1 LRRRFR
7 PLLRPLLGAWLLVGL
22 GDWPAHSAPATVV
35 SVGDGDTLRVRKAG
49 QTITIRLACID
60 APESSQKPHGA
71 QASQALKALVP
82 IGSGIDL
89 RIKTTDRYGRSIAEI
104 TRGGRNI
111 NQALVASGAA
121 FVYWQYIKGCDRQTY
136 SRLETEA
143 RLKGLGVWSTGDGI
157 TRPWDY
163 RRGRRSS
170 GSSRSGSSSGG
181 RLTCKQIGSYARA
194 QALSRPVRGCAD
206 KEDSTPRAMRDLDA
220 SSAYF

>member
-143 RLKGLGVWSTGDGI
+143 RLKGLGVWSTGGGI
-157 TRPWDY
+157 TRPWHY

-170 GSSRSGSSSGG
+170 GSSRGGSSSGG

-206 KEDSTPRAMRDLDA
+206 KEDSTPRAMGDLDA

>member
-1 LRRRFR
+1 MNRQMTQQQRKSYPFNRSPEEAPSATTFLKFTGSQRWKR
-7 PLLRPLLGAWLLVGL
+7 P
-22 GDWPAHSAPATVV
+22 H
-35 SVGDGDTLRVRKAG
+35 
-49 QTITIRLACID
+49 
-60 APESSQKPHGA
+60 SQKPHGA

-104 TRGGRNI
+104 SRGGRNI

-121 FVYWQYIKGCDRQTY
+121 FVYWQYIQGCNRQTY

-143 RLKGLGVWSTGDGI
+143 RLKGLGVWSTGGGI

-170 GSSRSGSSSGG
+170 GSSRGGSSSGG

-194 QALSRPVRGCAD
+194 QALLRQGHSYLDRDGDGQACEGLRG
-206 KEDSTPRAMRDLDA
+206 
-220 SSAYF
+220 

>member
-7 PLLRPLLGAWLLVGL
+7 TLLRPLLGACLLVGL
-22 GDWPAHSAPATVV
+22 GDWPVHAAPATVV

-82 IGSGIDL
+82 IGSGIEL

-121 FVYWQYIKGCDRQTY
+121 FVDWQYIKGCDRQTY
-136 SRLETEA
+136 NRLETEA
-143 RLKGLGVWSTGDGI
+143 RLKG
-157 TRPWDY
+157 
-163 RRGRRSS
+163 
-170 GSSRSGSSSGG
+170 
-181 RLTCKQIGSYARA
+181 K
-194 QALSRPVRGCAD
+194 
-206 KEDSTPRAMRDLDA
+206 
-220 SSAYF
+220 

>member
-1 LRRRFR
+1 MRRFR
-7 PLLRPLLGAWLLVGL
+7 SLLPSLIGAGLLAGL
-22 GDWPAHSAPATVV
+22 DGLSAHAAPATVV

-60 APESSQKPHGA
+60 APESSQKPHGS
-71 QASQALKALVP
+71 QASQALKALLP

-89 RIKTTDRYGRSIAEI
+89 RVKTTDRYGRSIAEI
-104 TRGGRNI
+104 RRGGRII

-121 FVYWQYIKGCDRQTY
+121 FVYWQYIRGCDRQTC

-143 RLKGLGVWSTGDGI
+143 RLKSLGVWSTSGGI

-170 GSSRSGSSSGG
+170 GSSRGGSSSGG
-181 RLTCKQIGSYARA
+181 RLTCKQIGSYAKA
-194 QALSRPVRGCAD
+194 QALLRQGHSYLD
-206 KEDSTPRAMRDLDA
+206 RDGDGQACEGLR
-220 SSAYF
+220 

>member
-22 GDWPAHSAPATVV
+22 GDWPAHAAPATVV

-143 RLKGLGVWSTGDGI
+143 RLKG
-157 TRPWDY
+157 
-163 RRGRRSS
+163 
-170 GSSRSGSSSGG
+170 
-181 RLTCKQIGSYARA
+181 K
-194 QALSRPVRGCAD
+194 
-206 KEDSTPRAMRDLDA
+206 
-220 SSAYF
+220 

>member
-1 LRRRFR
+1 MRRRFR
-7 PLLRPLLGAWLLVGL
+7 PLLCPLLGACLLVWL
-22 GDWPAHSAPATVV
+22 GDWPVHAAPATVV

-49 QTITIRLACID
+49 QTITIRLACSD
-60 APESSQKPHGA
+60 APERSQKPHGA

-104 TRGGRNI
+104 TRAGRNI

-143 RLKGLGVWSTGDGI
+143 RLKGVGVWSTSGGI

-163 RRGRRSS
+163 RRGRRM
-170 GSSRSGSSSGG
+170 G
-181 RLTCKQIGSYARA
+181 K
-194 QALSRPVRGCAD
+194 
-206 KEDSTPRAMRDLDA
+206 
-220 SSAYF
+220 

>member
-1 LRRRFR
+1 MVQFSMS
-7 PLLRPLLGAWLLVGL
+7 P
-22 GDWPAHSAPATVV
+22 DTAPATVV

-71 QASQALKALVP
+71 QASQVLKALVP

-104 TRGGRNI
+104 TRAGRNI
-111 NQALVASGAA
+111 NQDLVASGAA

-143 RLKGLGVWSTGDGI
+143 RLKGLGVWSTGGGI

-163 RRGRRSS
+163 RRGRRK
-170 GSSRSGSSSGG
+170 G
-181 RLTCKQIGSYARA
+181 K
-194 QALSRPVRGCAD
+194 
-206 KEDSTPRAMRDLDA
+206 
-220 SSAYF
+220 

>member
-1 LRRRFR
+1 M
-7 PLLRPLLGAWLLVGL
+7 
-22 GDWPAHSAPATVV
+22 V

-104 TRGGRNI
+104 TRAGRNI

-121 FVYWQYIKGCDRQTY
+121 FVYWQYIQGRDRQTY

-143 RLKGLGVWSTGDGI
+143 RLKGLGVWSTGGGI

-170 GSSRSGSSSGG
+170 GSSRGGSSSGG
-181 RLTCKQIGSYARA
+181 RLTCKQIGSYAKAKALLRQGHSYLDRDGDG
-194 QALSRPVRGCAD
+194 QAYEGLRG
-206 KEDSTPRAMRDLDA
+206 
-220 SSAYF
+220 